1 MNKRGFTLLEM
12 IFVLSVIS
20 LVFMLTI
27 PNIQRALQL
36 LHNKGCEAQVKL
48 VDGAIL
54 QYELMYLESP
64 TSVGDLINEGFLNDA
79 QTVCQDNR
87 SIEVVDGQASVE

>member
-27 PNIQRALQL
+27 PNIQKALQL

-54 QYELMYLESP
+54 QYELMYNDSP
-64 TSVGDLINEGFLNDA
+64 TSVGELIDEGLLNES

-87 SIEVVDGQASVE
+87 SIEVISGQAHVQ

>member
-27 PNIQRALQL
+27 PNIQRALEL
-36 LHNKGCEAQVKL
+36 LHNKEIGRAHV
-48 VDGAIL
+48 
-54 QYELMYLESP
+54 
-64 TSVGDLINEGFLNDA
+64 
-79 QTVCQDNR
+79 
-87 SIEVVDGQASVE
+87 

>member
-20 LVFMLTI
+20 LVFLLTI
-27 PNIQRALQL
+27 PNIQKALNL
-36 LHNKGCEAQVKL
+36 LHNKGCEAQVTL

-54 QYELMYLESP
+54 QYELTYLNPPSSIQELIEEGYLKESQ
-64 TSVGDLINEGFLNDA
+64 S
-79 QTVCQDNR
+79 VCQDNR
-87 SIEVVDGQASVE
+87 SIEVIDGQADVQ